1 MKLKVEC
8 EECGKDTEFIDLVE
22 AAGILGIHPES
33 LRRLHRYGDL
43 DALKVERGLY
53 FKRDGLNSYL
63 ETTTHGGE

>member
-8 EECGKDTEFIDLVE
+8 EECGNDTEFIDLVD

-33 LRRLHRYGDL
+33 LRRLYRYRDL

-53 FKRDGLNSYL
+53 FKRDSLNSYL

>member
-8 EECGKDTEFIDLVE
+8 EECGNDTEFIDLVD

-53 FKRDGLNSYL
+53 FKRDNLNSYL

>member
-8 EECGKDTEFIDLVE
+8 EECGNDTEFIDLVD

-53 FKRDGLNSYL
+53 FKRDNLKSYL

>member
-8 EECGKDTEFIDLVE
+8 EECGNDTEFIDLVD

-53 FKRDGLNSYL
+53 FKRDSLNRYL

>member
-8 EECGKDTEFIDLVE
+8 EECGNDTEFIDLVD

-53 FKRDGLNSYL
+53 FKHDSLSRYL

>member
-1 MKLKVEC
+1 MKLNVEC

>member
-1 MKLKVEC
+1 MKLKIEC

>member
-8 EECGKDTEFIDLVE
+8 EECGNDIEFIDLVD

-53 FKRDGLNSYL
+53 FKRDSLNSYL